1 MEFIDTAGGVS
12 TSSDIL
18 IRTERAKLLSV
29 ANGLASVPAPLKC
42 IVPSKT
48 TDSGYLVNPCWGGR
62 KIKKCHLHPKIDPP
76 VSRFPYL
83 GTDAAQY
90 FYICLQIKY
99 EGKNFQNIKSDV

>member
-48 TDSGYLVNPCWGGR
+48 TDSGYLVNPCWAGQ
-62 KIKKCHLHPKIDPP
+62 KIKNVTFIPTLTRQR
-76 VSRFPYL
+76 V
-83 GTDAAQY
+83 
-90 FYICLQIKY
+90 
-99 EGKNFQNIKSDV
+99 NFLIRV